1 MTPEA
6 TTRPQSDRP
15 STFVPERA
23 ARIDARQAEL
33 FRQAQGQ
40 PLLEELRKAVR
51 SHLLGRDQS

>member
-1 MTPEA
+1 MIPEA
-6 TTRPQSDRP
+6 ATQPQAAGP

-51 SHLLGRDQS
+51 THLLGRNQS